1 MTTKHTAEEINKNFE
16 EALKEPNNLYN
27 HKCAN
32 WKSHVEE
39 ISKLLFNEIEN
50 FTKGIT
56 TITRKRSYKYDHNSS
71 DNKISNRSEEIFAK
85 ELCKKYEKEE
95 FRDIGIILDYQTPLK
110 NVRSDKA
117 GKVDLVSY
125 NSRKNEIYFIEL
137 KWEIA
142 KDTLLRCILEA
153 YTYSKIVDK
162 KKLIEDFNKDGKIKI
177 DENAKIVPCV
187 LIFNNTNASEMHQNE
202 KEYPYLHK
210 LINELKVKII
220 VIDKIETSI
229 KKISFVR

>member
-1 MTTKHTAEEINKNFE
+1 MAKKYTKEEIDKNFK
-16 EALKEPNNLYN
+16 EALNNPKNLYN
-27 HKCAN
+27 HKCVN
-32 WKSHVEE
+32 WKSHVEAVSE
-39 ISKLLFNEIEN
+39 LLFYEIEN
-50 FTKGIT
+50 FIKEIT
-56 TITRKRSYKYDHNSS
+56 PIERNTSYKLDHNSS
-71 DNKISNRSEEIFAK
+71 NNKISNRSEEIFAK

-95 FRDIGIILDYQTPLK
+95 FGDLGTILDYQIPLK

-125 NSRKNEIYFIEL
+125 NSNKNEIYFIEL
-137 KWEIA
+137 KWNTA

-153 YTYSKIVDK
+153 YTYSKIVDEEKFK
-162 KKLIEDFNKDGKIKI
+162 KDFKINK
-177 DENAKIVPCV
+177 EALIVPCV
-187 LIFNNTNASEMHQNE
+187 LIFNGTNAAEMYQNE

-210 LINELKVKII
+210 LINELKVKIK

>member
-1 MTTKHTAEEINKNFE
+1 MAKKYKGEEIVKNFK
-16 EALKEPNNLYN
+16 EALNNPNNLYN
-27 HKCAN
+27 HKCVN
-32 WKSHVEE
+32 WKSHVEAVSE
-39 ISKLLFNEIEN
+39 LLSKEIEN
-50 FTKGIT
+50 FIKGIR
-56 TITRKRSYKYDHNSS
+56 TITRKRSYKCDHNSS
-71 DNKISNRSEEIFAK
+71 NNKISNRSEEIFAK

-95 FRDIGIILDYQTPLK
+95 FGDLGTILDYQTPLK

-137 KWEIA
+137 KWETA

-202 KEYPYLHK
+202 KKYPYLHE
-210 LINELKVKII
+210 LINELKVKIK

>member
-1 MTTKHTAEEINKNFE
+1 MGDLGK
-16 EALKEPNNLYN
+16 
-27 HKCAN
+27 
-32 WKSHVEE
+32 
-39 ISKLLFNEIEN
+39 
-50 FTKGIT
+50 
-56 TITRKRSYKYDHNSS
+56 
-71 DNKISNRSEEIFAK
+71 
-85 ELCKKYEKEE
+85 
-95 FRDIGIILDYQTPLK
+95 ILDYQTPLK
-110 NVRSDKA
+110 NKQTDKA

-125 NSRKNEIYFIEL
+125 NSNKKKIYFIEL
-137 KWEIA
+137 KWETA
-142 KDTLLRCILEA
+142 TDTLLRCILEA